1 MKPHVSYSELKIWN
15 ECAFRHKLE
24 YIDKLNPFTSS
35 EHTAFG
41 TAVHSVCENSLKD
54 PNLNKYDHFTQE
66 FDKEVAKLKIIDLKL
81 VEQMREQAKPILDL
95 FLSALTEYF
104 GEFELVETEED
115 LFERFEEDVSFK
127 GFIDLIIKDK
137 QGKYHIIDWKTCGWG
152 WEPKKKSDKIVTYQL
167 TLYKWFWAAKHSID
181 LKDIETHF
189 GLLKR
194 TAKKDQVELFRVTSG
209 EKKIQNALE
218 LLDKM
223 VKNVRKEKF
232 IKNRLSCD
240 YCPFKK
246 TEHCR

>member
-1 MKPHVSYSELKIWN
+1 M
-15 ECAFRHKLE
+15 
-24 YIDKLNPFTSS
+24 
-35 EHTAFG
+35 
-41 TAVHSVCENSLKD
+41 
-54 PNLNKYDHFTQE
+54 
-66 FDKEVAKLKIIDLKL
+66 
-81 VEQMREQAKPILDL
+81 
-95 FLSALTEYF
+95 
-104 GEFELVETEED
+104 
-115 LFERFEEDVSFK
+115 
-127 GFIDLIIKDK
+127 
-137 QGKYHIIDWKTCGWG
+137 
-152 WEPKKKSDKIVTYQL
+152 VTYQL
-167 TLYKWFWAAKHSID
+167 TLYKWFWAAKHNID